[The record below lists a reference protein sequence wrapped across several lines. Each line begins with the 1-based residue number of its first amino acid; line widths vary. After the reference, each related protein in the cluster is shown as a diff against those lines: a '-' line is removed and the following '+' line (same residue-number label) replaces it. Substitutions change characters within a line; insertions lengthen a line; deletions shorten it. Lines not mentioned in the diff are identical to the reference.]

1 MFGVDSV
8 GGGDAEVEDEK
19 GHGDGEDAVT
29 EGGDAVDALSCNTV
43 VEGVHPTEFSV
54 AATQRQNL

>member
-1 MFGVDSV
+1 
-8 GGGDAEVEDEK
+8 
-19 GHGDGEDAVT
+19 
-29 EGGDAVDALSCNTV
+29 LSCNTV